1 MRGCMRWAMLTALVA
16 STMLGAADPALGT
29 WNLNVAKSKFSPG
42 PALKSGT
49 VVYEAV
55 GDAIKRSGETV
66 DVNGV
71 TTNVQYTAG
80 FDGKD
85 HPVTGSPLFDSITTK
100 RVNEHTSEA
109 TLKRGGKAVGTGRR
123 VVSKDGKSMTITI
136 KATNAEGKQVNNV
149 SVYEKQQ

>member
-1 MRGCMRWAMLTALVA
+1 MRGCMRWAVLPALLA

-29 WNLNVAKSKFSPG
+29 WKLNVAKSKFSPG
-42 PALKSGT
+42 PPLKSGT

-55 GDAIKRSGETV
+55 GDAIKRTGETV
-66 DVNGV
+66 DANGV
-71 TTNVQYTAG
+71 TTNMQYTAS

-85 HPVTGSPLFDSITTK
+85 YPVTGSPLFDSITTK
-100 RVNEHTSEA
+100 RVNDNTAEA
-109 TLKRGGKAVGTGRR
+109 TLKRDGKVVGNGRR
-123 VVSKDGKSMTITI
+123 VISKDGKSMTITV